1 MSKKLNVIDLFSGC
15 GGFSYGFEQAG
26 FQVILGVDNTKAAL
40 DTFEKNHK
48 NSKSLLLDLHE
59 DSSIE
64 KIVKAKGNKNVDV
77 IIAGPPCQGF
87 SLTGTR
93 NEKDDRIFNKKYAP
107 ALEESNIRFSL
118 ALEISDVFMLRLYF
132 FSVPTFPLVYKGQV
146 ETIVKKT

>member
-93 NEKDDRIFNKKYAP
+93 NEKDDRYSLFNAVFKQNTNASGINIKSARQCVTRLR
-107 ALEESNIRFSL
+107 AL
-118 ALEISDVFMLRLYF
+118 LRNARHARHT
-132 FSVPTFPLVYKGQV
+132 SG
-146 ETIVKKT
+146 

>member
-93 NEKDDRIFNKKYAP
+93 NEKDDRNSLFNAVFKLAKKVQP
-107 ALEESNIRFSL
+107 KALIIENVSGL
-118 ALEISDVFMLRLYF
+118 LTL
-132 FSVPTFPLVYKGQV
+132 YKGKA
-146 ETIVKKT
+146 KKRNN

>member
-93 NEKDDRIFNKKYAP
+93 NEKDDRNSLFNAVFKLAKKVQP
-107 ALEESNIRFSL
+107 KALIIENVSGL
-118 ALEISDVFMLRLYF
+118 LTL
-132 FSVPTFPLVYKGQV
+132 YKGKA
-146 ETIVKKT
+146 KKEIIAPIANPKKSNSIC